1 MSYLLPISP
10 SYRKPVFEA
19 VALQVLLGFLSLL
32 ILDGGECAQI
42 CGAAVLAFWG
52 GVTVLIWRHPHSPT
66 HTDIQL
72 IRFGYLPVAIIAFII
87 IQSVWSARGFR

>member
-1 MSYLLPISP
+1 MSSSLPISP

-19 VALQVLLGFLSLL
+19 LGLQMLLGFLSLL

-42 CGAAVLAFWG
+42 CGAAALAFWG
-52 GVTVLIWRHPHSPT
+52 GAAVLIWRHPHSPT

-72 IRFGYLPVAIIAFII
+72 IRFGYLPIVIFAFIV
-87 IQSVWSARGFR
+87 IQWAWSARGFR